1 MTHHI
6 FAFISADFPFMRKKK
21 HPDVAYKSH
30 EFFDMS
36 LAPGYPHRSSGS
48 DAVDS
53 RTEVSFYNK
62 GSFINDV
69 AIDFQQK
76 IFCSKHL
83 QKVWV
88 ISTISRLDRPQ
99 SKHIVNI

>member
-1 MTHHI
+1 
-6 FAFISADFPFMRKKK
+6 MRKKK

-53 RTEVSFYNK
+53 RTEVSFYSK

-76 IFCSKHL
+76 IFA
-83 QKVWV
+83 Q
-88 ISTISRLDRPQ
+88 
-99 SKHIVNI
+99 NIYKKSGSFQQFQD